1 MAISSMTL
9 VKIGAV
15 GGIATVTMGLL
26 FRSKI
31 NANIKASDFYKD
43 AMKTLRSHKGAVQ
56 LLGEPIKDMMI
67 DVGNQDKNY
76 AKENIAKYEI
86 PVKGPKQ
93 RGTLH
98 FWAERKKPES
108 SWNVYRIELE
118 MASDSSKRL
127 LIKSSSPD

>member
-1 MAISSMTL
+1 MAISNMTL

-15 GGIATVTMGLL
+15 AGFATVTMGLL

-31 NANIKASDFYKD
+31 NANIKATDFYKD
-43 AMKTLRSHKGAVQ
+43 AMKTLRRHKGAVQ
-56 LLGEPIKDMMI
+56 LLGEPIKDTMI
-67 DVGNQDKNY
+67 DIGNQKKNY
-76 AKENIAKYEI
+76 ANDNIAKYEV

-93 RGTLH
+93 RGTLY
-98 FWAERKKPES
+98 FWAERKNPES

-118 MASDSSKRL
+118 VANDSSKRL